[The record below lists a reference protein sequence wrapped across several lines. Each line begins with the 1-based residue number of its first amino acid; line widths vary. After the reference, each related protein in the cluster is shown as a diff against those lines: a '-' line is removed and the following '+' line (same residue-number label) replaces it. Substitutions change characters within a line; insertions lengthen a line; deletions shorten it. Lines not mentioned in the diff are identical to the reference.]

1 MWRKGGGGPL
11 PFCSCVAEVSRGG
24 DGGAAGAD
32 DEDTLAVIGKK
43 REELLVEEGLTV
55 GATVGDEN
63 IAWQESGVVGGV
75 SSSDLSITPLLQIQ
89 EHRLPDG
96 HCQS

>member
-1 MWRKGGGGPL
+1 M
-11 PFCSCVAEVSRGG
+11 
-24 DGGAAGAD
+24 
-32 DEDTLAVIGKK
+32 
-43 REELLVEEGLTV
+43 EEGLTV

-89 EHRLPDG
+89 KHRLPDG

>member
-1 MWRKGGGGPL
+1 MVGHHH
-11 PFCSCVAEVSRGG
+11 VAAVMLKFPEEEM
-24 DGGAAGAD
+24 GGAAGAD

-63 IAWQESGVVGGV
+63 MAWQESGVVGGV